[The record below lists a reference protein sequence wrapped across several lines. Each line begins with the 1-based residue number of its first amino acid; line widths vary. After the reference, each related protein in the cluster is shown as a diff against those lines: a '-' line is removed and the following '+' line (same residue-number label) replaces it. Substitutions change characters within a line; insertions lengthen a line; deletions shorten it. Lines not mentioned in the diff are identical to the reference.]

1 MNVGDLAYEFILQ
14 QPTAG
19 SQDPDA
25 WTDVERVWAS
35 IRSIGMREQVR
46 FGIPSAEG
54 QSVVTIRYRTDVRA
68 NYRLVDQSV
77 SPERS
82 FQILGYS
89 DPNGDLEQLDLLVV
103 EKL

>member
-1 MNVGDLAYEFILQ
+1 VDGRRDGLGL
-14 QPTAG
+14 
-19 SQDPDA
+19 D
-25 WTDVERVWAS
+25 S
-35 IRSIGMREQVR
+35 IGGMREQVR

-54 QSVVTIRYRTDVRA
+54 QSVITIRYRTDVRA

-89 DPNGDLEQLDLLVV
+89 DPDGDLEQLDLLVV

>member
-1 MNVGDLAYEFILQ
+1 MSSCSSSR
-14 QPTAG
+14 PAG

-25 WTDVERVWAS
+25 RTDVERVWAS

-46 FGIPSAEG
+46 FGVPSAEG
-54 QSVVTIRYRTDVRA
+54 QSLITIRYRTDVRA

-89 DPNGDLEQLDLLVV
+89 DPDGDLEQLDLLVV